1 MKITAE
7 EKLMYQVMNGD
18 SGETGRPFRFSGT
31 LIPLETGHAM

>member
-1 MKITAE
+1 VHETGRKKGFFI
-7 EKLMYQVMNGD
+7 LSGD